1 MVGEKEEKYDIK
13 LYEIQIS
20 VSLTEVLLE
29 PSHVQSWRTV
39 NYCFCSATVELS
51 SCRRE
56 GTPTKPKMFTVR
68 LLTKSFQ
75 TSDLEKELGN

>member
-29 PSHVQSWRTV
+29 PSHVQSWHIV
-39 NYCFCSATVELS
+39 NYCFFSATVELS
-51 SCRRE
+51 SCHRE
-56 GTPTKPKMFTVR
+56 GTTH
-68 LLTKSFQ
+68 
-75 TSDLEKELGN
+75 